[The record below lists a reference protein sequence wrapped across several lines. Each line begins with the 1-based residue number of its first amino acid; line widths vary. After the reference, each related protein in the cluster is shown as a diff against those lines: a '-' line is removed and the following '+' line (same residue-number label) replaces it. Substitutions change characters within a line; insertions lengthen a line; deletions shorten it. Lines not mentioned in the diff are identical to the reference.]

1 MAGRSREDRRIERAD
16 EHPLVVSNHRLGSQR
31 LEGDL
36 VVTHQ
41 SQDTLMVGVRGIRVQ
56 ALVQPVVDRGQGQE
70 EVKEGGADAEGA
82 PGNRP
87 QLGTN

>member
-1 MAGRSREDRRIERAD
+1 VAGRGWEDRRFGREGED
-16 EHPLVVSNHRLGSQR
+16 PLIRDDGFGSQR
-31 LEGDL
+31 LKGDL
-36 VVTHQ
+36 AVTQQ
-41 SQDTLMVGVRGIRVQ
+41 SQDTLVVGLCGIGVQ
-56 ALVQPVVDRGQGQE
+56 ALMQSVVDRGQGQE

>member
-1 MAGRSREDRRIERAD
+1 
-16 EHPLVVSNHRLGSQR
+16 
-31 LEGDL
+31 
-36 VVTHQ
+36 VTQQ
-41 SQDTLMVGVRGIRVQ
+41 SQDTLVLGLCGIGVQ
-56 ALVQPVVDRGQGQE
+56 ALMQSVVDRGQGQE

>member
-1 MAGRSREDRRIERAD
+1 
-16 EHPLVVSNHRLGSQR
+16 
-31 LEGDL
+31 
-36 VVTHQ
+36 
-41 SQDTLMVGVRGIRVQ
+41 MVGVRGIRVQ